1 MKIKHVKVYPSVK
14 FEGKEQTYFN
24 AKEYRNEMQVVSIP
38 SVEIEKTPSGI
49 LIYNNKDCIEIY
61 QTNIAFV
68 QYDGSPEKKKVET
81 KKA

>member
-1 MKIKHVKVYPSVK
+1 MKIKHVKVYQSVK

-24 AKEYRNEMQVVSIP
+24 TKEYRNEMQVLSIP
-38 SVEIEKTPSGI
+38 SVEIEKTPTGI
-49 LIYNNKDCIEIY
+49 LVYNDKDCIEIY

-68 QYDGSPEKKKVET
+68 QYVCAPEKKKSES